1 MSMNDPSTPPE
12 SDPSDMEAV
21 PVLDDTEDI
30 QPVMPVALSAPQ
42 PDIAPLEVA
51 TVENEEENVMAA
63 HAIDELTHIPALPD
77 EPLDLPTVA
86 NSHHGKEKAAAIIM
100 AVIVHAALALL
111 LGVLIVVVPGP
122 PSSEITAVSAPAV
135 QEQAPTSKKIA
146 EPPPQSQVTQM
157 TASMK
162 FTTATNASAVPMPAV
177 EFDPTATTLDLG
189 STMGTFDT
197 NFGSAGAGSIMMFG
211 KKIDNVRKIAVV
223 MDVSR
228 SMTRYLPEVV
238 KELKKVGRDSS
249 LVLYF
254 GCWMHPIK
262 DLEPVYPVGDERFDK
277 FWQYW
282 QGRGDMRMLGTE
294 YAKLKYNP
302 KEPMPL
308 EDVYKQ
314 VSKRKGTYFI
324 DMNGGIGNRN
334 TSVYSALM
342 AKEIKDAD
350 VVYWF
355 ADFQDRVD
363 DETAADVVKK
373 FKQRNRK
380 LYIHAPHDKGPSLNK
395 VAENMV
401 KPLKG
406 EVTILDIK

>member
-1 MSMNDPSTPPE
+1 MSDTPNQPDPSST
-12 SDPSDMEAV
+12 DVPSIPKAGDQPVV
-21 PVLDDTEDI
+21 PV
-30 QPVMPVALSAPQ
+30 QPVPLAPPAEHSDFQQAVAAGE
-42 PDIAPLEVA
+42 D
-51 TVENEEENVMAA
+51 A
-63 HAIDELTHIPALPD
+63 HPAEYAFNAEDLIHVPAVSD
-77 EPLDLPTVA
+77 EPLDLPTVD
-86 NSHHGKEKAAAIIM
+86 NQKHNKEKAAAILM
-100 AVIVHAALALL
+100 AVIVHAVL
-111 LGVLIVVVPGP
+111 LGLLGMLIVIVPGP
-122 PSSEITAVSAPAV
+122 PASEITAIAAPTS
-135 QEQAPTSKKIA
+135 QEQTPTSKKIA
-146 EPPPQSQVTQM
+146 EPPPQQAVTQM

-162 FTTATNASAVPMPAV
+162 FMTAANASAVPMPAV

-189 STMGTFDT
+189 TTMGSFDA
-197 NFGSAGAGSIMMFG
+197 NFGGGGAGSIMMFG
-211 KKIDNVRKIAVV
+211 KKIDNVKKIAVV

-238 KELKKVGRDSS
+238 KELKKIGRDSA

-254 GCWMHPIK
+254 GCWMNPVK
-262 DLEPVYPVGDERFDK
+262 ELEPVYPVGDEKFDK

-282 QGRGDMRMLGTE
+282 QGRGDMRMLGVE
-294 YAKLKYNP
+294 YAKLQYDP
-302 KEPMPL
+302 KQPMPL

-314 VSKRKGTYFI
+314 VAKRKDTFFI
-324 DMNGGIGNRN
+324 DRNVAIGK
-334 TSVYSALM
+334 TTSSVYSALM

-406 EVTILDIK
+406 DVTILDIK

>member
-1 MSMNDPSTPPE
+1 
-12 SDPSDMEAV
+12 
-21 PVLDDTEDI
+21 
-30 QPVMPVALSAPQ
+30 
-42 PDIAPLEVA
+42 
-51 TVENEEENVMAA
+51 
-63 HAIDELTHIPALPD
+63 
-77 EPLDLPTVA
+77 
-86 NSHHGKEKAAAIIM
+86 M

-122 PSSEITAVSAPAV
+122 PSSEITAISAPAV

-162 FTTATNASAVPMPAV
+162 FTTATNTSAVPMPAV
-177 EFDPTATTLDLG
+177 EFDPSATTLDLG

-238 KELKKVGRDSS
+238 KELKKVGRDSA

-254 GCWMHPIK
+254 GCWMNPIK
-262 DLEPVYPVGDERFDK
+262 ELEPVHRVGDEKFDK

-282 QGRGDMRMLGTE
+282 QGKGDMQKVGAE
-294 YAKLKYNP
+294 YEQLKYNP

-314 VSKRKGTYFI
+314 VAKRKDTYFI
-324 DMNGGIGNRN
+324 DRLVALGARSS
-334 TSVYSALM
+334 SVHSALL

-363 DETAADVVKK
+363 EETAADVVKK

-380 LYIHAPHDKGPSLNK
+380 LYIHAPHDKGPSLTK

>member
-1 MSMNDPSTPPE
+1 MSEPAPHPH
-12 SDPSDMEAV
+12 SDPAEFVATPAPLDDSADLQHAAAAPLDPTHPGSSNPDSEDAEAAAV
-21 PVLDDTEDI
+21 VLDLD
-30 QPVMPVALSAPQ
+30 S
-42 PDIAPLEVA
+42 
-51 TVENEEENVMAA
+51 
-63 HAIDELTHIPALPD
+63 LTHIPALPD
-77 EPLDLPTVA
+77 EPIDLPAIADA
-86 NSHHGKEKAAAIIM
+86 NHKREKAAAILL

-111 LGVLIVVVPGP
+111 LALLIVVVPGP
-122 PSSEITAVSAPAV
+122 PASEITAIAAPST
-135 QEQAPTSKKIA
+135 QEQAPSTKKIA

-162 FTTATNASAVPMPAV
+162 FTTAANASAVPMPAV
-177 EFDPTATTLDLG
+177 EFDPAATTLDLG
-189 STMGTFDT
+189 STMGSFDT
-197 NFGSAGAGSIMMFG
+197 NFGSSGSGSIMMFG

-238 KELKKVGRDSS
+238 KELKKIGRDSS

-262 DLEPVYPVGDERFDK
+262 ELEPVYPVGDERFDK

-294 YAKLKYNP
+294 YAKLKYDP

-314 VSKRKGTYFI
+314 VAKRKGTYFI

-355 ADFQDRVD
+355 ADFQDRID
-363 DETAADVVKK
+363 DETAAELVKK

-406 EVTILDIK
+406 EVTILDIQ

>member
-1 MSMNDPSTPPE
+1 MNDLSSHSDSEPSELDDIEPV
-12 SDPSDMEAV
+12 V
-21 PVLDDTEDI
+21 PVS
-30 QPVMPVALSAPQ
+30 LSAPTTA
-42 PDIAPLEVA
+42 DEVDA
-51 TVENEEENVMAA
+51 IVTEEE
-63 HAIDELTHIPALPD
+63 HAQEAVAYEDLSNTPVLPD
-77 EPLDLPTVA
+77 EAIELPTVI
-86 NSHHGKEKAAAIIM
+86 NSSHGKEKAAAIVM

-122 PSSEITAVSAPAV
+122 PSSEITAISAPTT
-135 QEQAPTSKKIA
+135 QEQAPSTKKIA

-162 FTTATNASAVPMPAV
+162 FTTATNTSAVPMPAV
-177 EFDPTATTLDLG
+177 EFDPSATTLDLG
-189 STMGTFDT
+189 STMGSFDT
-197 NFGSAGAGSIMMFG
+197 NFGSSGAGSIMMFG

-228 SMTRYLPEVV
+228 SMTKYLPEVI

-254 GCWMHPIK
+254 GCWMNPIK
-262 DLEPVYPVGDERFDK
+262 EDKPDEVLSISDPQFNK
-277 FWQYW
+277 FWQLW
-282 QGRGDMRMLGTE
+282 QGKQDMAMIGKE
-294 YAKLKYNP
+294 YANLKYDP
-302 KEPMPL
+302 KMPMPL
-308 EDVYKQ
+308 EEVYKQ
-314 VSKRKGTYFI
+314 VAGRKSTYFI
-324 DMNGGIGNRN
+324 DRGVALGKTS
-334 TSVYSALM
+334 TSVYWALM

-355 ADFQDRVD
+355 ADFQDKID
-363 DETAADVVKK
+363 DETASEMVKK

>member
-1 MSMNDPSTPPE
+1 MSDTPSH
-12 SDPSDMEAV
+12 SDSDSSE
-21 PVLDDTEDI
+21 LDDI
-30 QPVMPVALSAPQ
+30 QPVVPVALSAPTPPPKQ
-42 PDIAPLEVA
+42 EFASVV
-51 TVENEEENVMAA
+51 TEEEAVAEA
-63 HAIDELTHIPALPD
+63 VAFDDLTHAPVLPD
-77 EPLDLPTVA
+77 EAIELPTVA
-86 NSHHGKEKAAAIIM
+86 NPRHGKEKAAAIVM

-122 PSSEITAVSAPAV
+122 PSSEITAISAPTT
-135 QEQAPTSKKIA
+135 QEQAPSTKKIA

-177 EFDPTATTLDLG
+177 EFDPSATTLDLG
-189 STMGTFDT
+189 STMGSFDT
-197 NFGSAGAGSIMMFG
+197 NFGSSGAGSIMMFG

-254 GCWMHPIK
+254 GCWMNPIK
-262 DLEPVYPVGDERFDK
+262 DKPDEVIPVSDPRFNK

-282 QGRGDMRMLGTE
+282 QGKQDMAMIGRE
-294 YAKLKYNP
+294 YPNLKYDP
-302 KEPMPL
+302 KSPMPL

-314 VSKRKGTYFI
+314 VNNRKSTFFI
-324 DMNGGIGNRN
+324 DRGVALGNTS
-334 TSVYSALM
+334 TSVYWALM

-355 ADFQDRVD
+355 ADFQDRID
-363 DETAADVVKK
+363 DETAAEMVKK

>member
-1 MSMNDPSTPPE
+1 MTELPSPSG
-12 SDPSDMEAV
+12 SDPSE
-21 PVLDDTEDI
+21 LDDI
-30 QPVMPVALSAPQ
+30 KPVVPVALSAPT
-42 PDIAPLEVA
+42 PAHEVA
-51 TVENEEENVMAA
+51 AIAVDEDEIVAEVVSYDDLSHTPVM
-63 HAIDELTHIPALPD
+63 PD
-77 EPLDLPTVA
+77 EAIELPTIV
-86 NSHHGKEKAAAIIM
+86 NPQHGKEKAAAIVM
-100 AVIVHAALALL
+100 AVVVHAALALL

-122 PSSEITAVSAPAV
+122 PSSEITAISAPTT
-135 QEQAPTSKKIA
+135 QEQAPSTKKIA

-177 EFDPTATTLDLG
+177 EFDPSATTLDLG
-189 STMGTFDT
+189 STMGSFDT
-197 NFGSAGAGSIMMFG
+197 NFGSSGAGSIMMFG

-254 GCWMHPIK
+254 GCWMNPVK
-262 DLEPVYPVGDERFDK
+262 DKPDEVLPVSDPQFNK
-277 FWQYW
+277 FWQLW
-282 QGRGDMRMLGTE
+282 QGKQDMGMIGKE
-294 YAKLKYNP
+294 YANLKYDP
-302 KEPMPL
+302 KVPMPL

-314 VSKRKGTYFI
+314 VATRKSTFFI
-324 DMNGGIGNRN
+324 DRGVRLGITS
-334 TSVYSALM
+334 TSVYWALM

-363 DETAADVVKK
+363 DETAADMVKK

-401 KPLKG
+401 KPLNG
-406 EVTILDIK
+406 EVTILDLK